1 MCSKLYTNNLR
12 QRRRS
17 IRATTFSI
25 LTSSSKLYSQLIT
38 VSRIYTCVHRC
49 YIHTYIYMFNCC
61 IYLFTLFVSLVRDEN
76 YNTHL
81 LLVISLQ
88 ENNTRV
94 RLFIYCLC
102 GDGYLDIIY
111 TRIYTS
117 TLSSRALQSHLATRT
132 KSHSIIF

>member
-1 MCSKLYTNNLR
+1 MFKMCSKLYTNNLR

-25 LTSSSKLYSQLIT
+25 FTSSSKLYSQLIT
-38 VSRIYTCVHRC
+38 VSRIYIHA
-49 YIHTYIYMFNCC
+49 YIGVIYIPIYMFNCC
-61 IYLFTLFVSLVRDEN
+61 IYLFTLFVSLVCDEH

-88 ENNTRV
+88 ENSTRV

-102 GDGYLDIIY
+102 GDWYLDIIY
-111 TRIYTS
+111 IQV
-117 TLSSRALQSHLATRT
+117 LFSSRALQSHLATHT